1 MNPFAVN
8 LGLALA
14 WAILFDSVTLG
25 TLAVG
30 FIVGAIV
37 LWFVRPA
44 FSDQRYSGR
53 LFDILFLFLAF
64 VWELLVS
71 SLQVAWAVL
80 SPNPTFRAGVIAF
93 PLSAET
99 DLEITLVAN
108 LVSLTPGSL
117 TLDVS
122 DDRRELAVHAM
133 FIDDP
138 DQYCASVRNG
148 LERRALA
155 ALR

>member
-1 MNPFAVN
+1 MTLFAVN
-8 LGLALA
+8 LVLALA

-25 TLAVG
+25 TLVIG
-30 FIVGAIV
+30 FVVGAIV
-37 LWFVRPA
+37 LWIVRPA
-44 FSDQRYSGR
+44 FDDKRYAPR
-53 LFDILFLFLAF
+53 LFDMVVLFIAF

-71 SLQVAWAVL
+71 SLEVARAVL
-80 SPNPTFRAGVIAF
+80 SPRASFRAGVIAF
-93 PLSAET
+93 PLTAET
-99 DLEITLVAN
+99 DLEITLIAN

-122 DDRRELAVHAM
+122 DDRKELAVHAM

-138 DQYCASVRNG
+138 DQYRVSVRNG